1 MLGDRYNPYAL
12 AQEHG
17 LEDDGVLPLSGE
29 AREFPDQDYLKAG
42 VGLATLLDHLL
53 ELGPVGDT
61 AALGLVDVL
70 AGNGVAVGTGVIFER
85 PQLGGHGQVHV
96 LPVAG
101 YPSVQ
106 SRRCEWL

>member
-29 AREFPDQDYLKAG
+29 ATELPDQDYLKG
-42 VGLATLLDHLL
+42 SLRLATFLDHLL

-70 AGNGVAVGTGVIFER
+70 AGNGVAVGLGEVFER
-85 PQLGGHGQVHV
+85 PQLGGHRQVHV

-101 YPSVQ
+101 YPGVEGC
-106 SRRCEWL
+106 RCERL